1 MGEAIQLLLNCP
13 GMASSSG
20 SAEDVLES
28 LGVSY
33 EPKVLNTSWTSHH
46 EADATKTGRAGFSD
60 LGAVAAAAGAS
71 GALER
76 ACAEFATTTP
86 VSHRIF
92 KVLER
97 RTTRRDHHDFRSDR
111 PKIMNVIDSNR
122 LARDAGGKPYT
133 LFLTPH

>member
-1 MGEAIQLLLNCP
+1 VSCDDETFAAHVTDILGRVKDP
-13 GMASSSG
+13 SG
-20 SAEDVLES
+20 AEDVLES
-28 LGVSY
+28 LDVSY

-86 VSHRIF
+86 FSHRIF
-92 KVLER
+92 KVLE
-97 RTTRRDHHDFRSDR
+97 
-111 PKIMNVIDSNR
+111 
-122 LARDAGGKPYT
+122 ARDPT
-133 LFLTPH
+133 RSR